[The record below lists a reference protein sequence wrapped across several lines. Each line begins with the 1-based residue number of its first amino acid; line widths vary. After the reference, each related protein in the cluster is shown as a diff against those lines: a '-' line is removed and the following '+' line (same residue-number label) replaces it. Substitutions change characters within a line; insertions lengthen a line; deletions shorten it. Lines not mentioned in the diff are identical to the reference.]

1 MSDKWREIDR
11 KKDKSSHRKSKP
23 AFNRNQ
29 GRKSRVSKSELDKVF
44 SSGKLGEFIKAKEEE
59 KQIKSNSEQ
68 SLVAKVKKALRLK
81 DTNKFL
87 KQAQNIIKKDGV
99 PGNFEFL
106 ERSLDLSEINLI
118 IQILEKMESLLKDG
132 IKPDRTRSL
141 SARLKMLPVK
151 YRDPQVQK
159 LCQAILE
166 LL

>member
-23 AFNRNQ
+23 VFNRNQ

-44 SSGKLGEFIKAKEEE
+44 SSGKLGDFIKAKEEE

-68 SLVAKVKKALRLK
+68 SLVAKVKKALRLQ

-87 KQAQNIIKKDGV
+87 KQAEKIIKKEGP

-106 ERSLDLSEINLI
+106 ERSLDLSENNLI
-118 IQILEKMESLLKDG
+118 IQILEKMKTLLQDN
-132 IKPDRTRSL
+132 IRPDRTRSL
-141 SARLKMLPVK
+141 NARLKMLPVK
-151 YRDPQVQK
+151 YRDPQLK
-159 LCQAILE
+159 DLCQAILE